1 MPKYKP
7 NEENITTDN
16 STKTVFSYCDD
27 DGKPVHK
34 AKELFKKED
43 KFIYYPYSVNPTD
56 GSVKSKKIHTIE
68 LRGWKKQSDIPNDFK
83 ITSRY
88 GLRSNRL
95 RQFTQVLYSKFK
107 EVEKLTVGININNRF
122 STKTV
127 SINWADLL
135 PILKKIGNEKR
146 WYDRTRKLMINNEI
160 AEITTK
166 LDKVKTYLNA
176 GQLDAFLKKFDSYEK
191 VTKADIESLST
202 VMETAPPSKISV
214 TSNFIKTRDK
224 INKVFIEDIIKN
236 FERLMSSKVD
246 NEKQWQK
253 FFGTN
258 SWILNHLFPFDVI
271 LRKQE
276 AYVGGKTFENEDGR
290 IVDFLFQN
298 GFQDNF
304 ALLEIK
310 THKKDLLKKSA
321 YRKPD
326 VFSYSD
332 DLSGGISQCLDQ
344 KDVFMKDYGKEQ
356 KILEPKAIL
365 VIGMKSN
372 LDEHQAKCF
381 ELLRANQKNVDILT
395 FDELLAKLQGLL
407 KVVAE

>member
-1 MPKYKP
+1 MPEYKP

-27 DGKPVHK
+27 KGKVIHK
-34 AKELFKKED
+34 AKEIFKKED

-56 GSVKSKKIHTIE
+56 GSVKSKKLHTIE

-135 PILKKIGNEKR
+135 PILKKIGDEKR

-176 GQLDAFLKKFDSYEK
+176 GQLDAFLKKFDSFEK

-276 AYVGGKTFENEDGR
+276 AYVGGKSFENEDGR

-344 KDVFMKDYGKEQ
+344 KDVFMKDFGKEQ

-372 LDEHQAKCF
+372 LDGHQTKCF